1 MKLIYI
7 LFDPAILIV
16 IFSFIAITTYYVKK
30 IRFINVELKKIFE
43 TLKMFN
49 KSDISFRFKE
59 LDEQMS
65 ANPYISGTWF
75 EFRNSLMFSESLSL
89 KNNESNK
96 ILQTISNS
104 SANIQTT
111 VDPIYFFNEETLV
124 TSKMNYKFIQAAPTI
139 LTGFGP
145 LFTFL
150 KIAILFAGVNF
161 STQAQTISS
170 VGNLMSGMQVAAL
183 CSVLAVGSSI
193 LFLILE
199 RITYNTKCKTPLDN
213 VQNAFCQLFDN
224 ISSEKFLIELL
235 KEAKIQNV
243 NTTNLISTI
252 GQDFQKSF
260 EESLKKTL
268 IPYLENLAYS
278 VNKIQSKTT
287 PKIGGNGD
295 DIVDDLFK

>member
-124 TSKMNYKFIQAAPTI
+124 TSKMNYKFIQTAPTI
-139 LTGFGP
+139 LTGLGP

-150 KIAILFAGVNF
+150 KIAVAFAGVNF
-161 STQAQTISS
+161 STQADSIASVSS
-170 VGNLMSGMQVAAL
+170 LMSNMQVAAL
-183 CSVLAVGSSI
+183 CSVLAVGSAI
-193 LFLILE
+193 VFLIAE
-199 RITYNTKCKTPLDN
+199 RILYNNLCKVPLKN
-213 VQNAFCQLFDN
+213 IQNSFYDLFDN
-224 ISSEKFLIELL
+224 ISAEKFLIELL
-235 KEAKIQNV
+235 KETKLQNLKTV
-243 NTTNLISTI
+243 SLISEIPTA
-252 GQDFQKSF
+252 FQKNF
-260 EESLKKTL
+260 DESMKKNVV
-268 IPYLENLAYS
+268 PYLENLAYG
-278 VNKIQSKTT
+278 VNKLQSK
-287 PKIGGNGD
+287 
-295 DIVDDLFK
+295 VF